1 MNKKGFTL
9 VELLAV
15 IAILAILVII
25 ALPNVLSMYNEAKMN
40 TFTTE
45 MRKLYSGVKE
55 KWMLS
60 NNGGQTYTNVSGLAD
75 NAVAISIDGSQT
87 NTYYVKIEPSGKI
100 TRFIGTNGTYGF
112 DITDTNG
119 IEVQNI
125 GAPENISEADNKT
138 QYEIKTTDTKLEIK
152 KENNKITLTGV
163 KTSSN

>member
-60 NNGGQTYTNVSGLAD
+60 NNGGQTYTNVSGLD
-75 NAVAISIDGSQT
+75 GVAISIDGSQT
-87 NTYYVKIEPSGKI
+87 NKYYIEIEPSGKI

-112 DITDTNG
+112 DITDTSG

-125 GAPENISEADNKT
+125 GAPENISETARKT
-138 QYEIKTTDTKLEIK
+138 QYEIKTTDDKLEIK
-152 KENNKITLTGV
+152 KDNNKVSLTGV